1 MVNALFENGRNN
13 YLTGALNWTSD
24 TVSGALL
31 DLTQSTASCKQI
43 SGATNATPIAITAT
57 SHGFTNG
64 DIVYISGVGGN
75 LAANGLWL
83 VAGATTNAFNITDL
97 AGNNVVG
104 SGTYTSSTGRAVNMG
119 SSISNNWS
127 ELSGCLVG
135 SKTNL
140 SGESA
145 ASGVANA
152 STLTF
157 TSVSGNACQAIA
169 LFKDTGTASTSKLI
183 ALISGD
189 FIVTCSKTTSSSATS
204 LPVDPL
210 KYGIPTATVLTFSN
224 GNAVTLSG
232 AAAAGDR
239 ALSVSSTA
247 ATITA
252 GNVALAPQTSSG
264 LPVTPNGNN
273 IVVTWD
279 TGSNKI
285 FKL

>member
-1 MVNALFENGRNN
+1 MVNSLFENGRNN
-13 YLTGALNWTSD
+13 YLTGALNWSSD
-24 TVSGALL
+24 LVSGALL
-31 DLTQSTASCKQI
+31 DLTQADTACKQI
-43 SGATNATPIAITAT
+43 TGATNATPIAITAT

-64 DIVYISGVGGN
+64 DIVYISGIGGN

-83 VAGATTNAFNITDL
+83 VAGQTTNAFNITDL

-104 SGTYTSSTGRAVNMG
+104 SAAYTSGGRAVNMG
-119 SSISNNWS
+119 PSIAVNWS
-127 ELSGCLVG
+127 ELDGCLVG

-145 ASGVANA
+145 ASGIANA

-189 FIVTCSKTTSSSATS
+189 FIVTCSKTTSSTATS

-210 KYGIPTATVLTFSN
+210 KYGIANGTVLTFSN
-224 GNAVTLSG
+224 GAAATLSG

-239 ALSVSSTA
+239 TLTVSSTA
-247 ATITA
+247 ATISI
-252 GNVALAPQTSSG
+252 GNVALAPQLTSG

-279 TGSNKI
+279 TGANKI

>member
-1 MVNALFENGRNN
+1 MTNSLFENGRNN
-13 YLTGALNWTSD
+13 YLIGLLNWTSD
-24 TVSGALL
+24 VVSGALL

-43 SGATNATPIAITAT
+43 SGATNATPIVITAT
-57 SHGFTNG
+57 SHGFANG

-75 LAANGLWL
+75 LSANGYWL
-83 VAGATTNAFNITDL
+83 VASVTTNTFAITDL
-97 AGNNVVG
+97 NGNNVVG
-104 SGTYTSSTGRAVNMG
+104 SAAYTSGGRAVNMG
-119 SSISNNWS
+119 PSISNNWS

-157 TSVSGNACQAIA
+157 TSVSGNPCQALA
-169 LFKDTGTASTSKLI
+169 LFKDTGTAGTSKLE

-189 FIVTCSKTTSSSATS
+189 FIVTCAANAASSSTS
-204 LPVDPL
+204 IAVDPL
-210 KYGIPTATVLTFSN
+210 KYGIPNGTVLTFSN
-224 GNAVTLSG
+224 GASATLSSQASAG
-232 AAAAGDR
+232 AR
-239 ALSVSSTA
+239 SISVTSTA
-247 ATITA
+247 ALISA
-252 GNVALAPQTSSG
+252 GNVALAPQLNSG

-279 TGSNKI
+279 SGSNKI

>member
-1 MVNALFENGRNN
+1 MTNALFENGRNN
-13 YLTGALNWTSD
+13 YLTGNLNWTSD

-43 SGATNATPIAITAT
+43 SGATNATPIVITAT
-57 SHGFTNG
+57 SHGFSNN
-64 DIVYISGVGGN
+64 DIVYISGVLGN

-83 VAGATTNAFNITDL
+83 VASTTTNTFAITDMS
-97 AGNNVVG
+97 GNNVVG

-119 SSISNNWS
+119 PSISNNWS

-135 SKTNL
+135 TATNL

-145 ASGVANA
+145 AQGIANA

-157 TSVSGNACQAIA
+157 TSVSGNTCQAIA
-169 LFKDTGTASTSKLI
+169 LFKNTGTSSTSKLI

-189 FIVTCSKTTSSSATS
+189 FIVTVAQNASSSATTIF
-204 LPVDPL
+204 VDPL
-210 KYGIPTATVLTFSN
+210 KYGIANGTVLTFSN
-224 GNAVTLSG
+224 GASATLSSG
-232 AAAAGDR
+232 ASAGAR
-239 ALSVSSTA
+239 SLSVSSTA
-247 ATITA
+247 ASISA
-252 GNVALAPQTSSG
+252 GNVALAPQTNSG

-279 TGSNKI
+279 TGSNK
-285 FKL
+285 